1 MFLPTIL
8 LALDMFKT
16 SSEHQKTR
24 AEDFGTK
31 EKAATSQKKIALHYR
46 ASEYPTSFGSTDTR
60 KLFPLALHH
69 EASEYPTSFCSTDTR
84 KLFPLALHHEASECP
99 TSFGSTDTRKLFPLA
114 LHYEASE
121 CPTSYGSTDT
131 RKLFPLALH
140 YRASEYPTSFGS
152 TDTRK
157 LFPLALHTLPID
169 GDSHPLTAGRF
180 RLDTRRPEQ
189 GRSRATTP
197 NEDRYFTLT
206 ARRHRNM
213 NATLHQ
219 QHLRSSTGT
228 TISTE
233 TVRNRR

>member
-1 MFLPTIL
+1 
-8 LALDMFKT
+8 
-16 SSEHQKTR
+16 
-24 AEDFGTK
+24 
-31 EKAATSQKKIALHYR
+31 
-46 ASEYPTSFGSTDTR
+46 
-60 KLFPLALHH
+60 
-69 EASEYPTSFCSTDTR
+69 
-84 KLFPLALHHEASECP
+84 
-99 TSFGSTDTRKLFPLA
+99 
-114 LHYEASE
+114 EASE

-140 YRASEYPTSFGS
+140 YEASEYPTSFGS

-157 LFPLALHTLPID
+157 LFLLALHHEASECPTSYGSTDTMKLFPLALHYEASECLTSYGSSDAKQLFPFALHTPPID
-169 GDSHPLTAGRF
+169 GASHPLMAGGF

-219 QHLRSSTGT
+219 QHFRSSTGT